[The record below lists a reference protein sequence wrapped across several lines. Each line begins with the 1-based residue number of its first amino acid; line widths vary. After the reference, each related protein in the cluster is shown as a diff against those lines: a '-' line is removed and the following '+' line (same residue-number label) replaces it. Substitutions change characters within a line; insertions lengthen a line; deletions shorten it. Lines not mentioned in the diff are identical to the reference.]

1 MALAA
6 LICIAL
12 ALLPLLMGR
21 LPQTRLTVDDPATG
35 RLLSGFFA
43 LEVNAT
49 DAFRWSRPESAIFL
63 FGFDGRPAALTL
75 RLATF
80 RPPEDPPTL
89 VAVSMRG
96 RQVGSFVVAPAWRLY
111 HVLTPTDPAGD
122 TALLVR
128 STTFRATDGRDLGVA
143 LALINAAPV
152 APYSL
157 LPPPLRALFLGSLPL
172 LGWLI
177 LIWPRW
183 RAGQS
188 ASGMRW
194 GLIVAL
200 ALLAGA
206 AAAFPIISGY
216 YLPTVGWPWWP
227 IMPLALALG
236 WPGLVRMQRQITA
249 SARFASPVAFW
260 GGLALAL
267 AAALAL
273 RLGLPPLIGLAAL
286 VVGISIAAAYRQAAP
301 ALVVEPT
308 SAIGRGEIPALAALT
323 ILALIARFYRLDD
336 LPAGLWR
343 DEARHGLQALQI
355 WNDPAYRPVYVV
367 SGADLPA
374 LMFYLMAPVVEALGP
389 GAGAAR
395 LVSALAGALMP
406 LALWWAARP
415 MLGWRAAVA
424 GAALLAWASWGLSMS
439 RWAFPATLDHVLELT
454 AAGIVWRLAAPQL
467 LRARQ
472 GHWQI
477 VAGMACAG
485 ALAGLAAYAYHTGRM
500 APLMLAVLTAL
511 RLGRD
516 WRAWRAALP
525 ALAAAALVGL
535 LALLPMLR
543 FIVEDFEGYNRRTNA
558 VAIANSESL
567 EQHALL
573 PLLLANAERYLLMW
587 HVAGDANGRHHAPGA
602 PMLDPLAGTL
612 LALGAGLA
620 LVRRRPGAAIPL
632 IWMGIALIPGVFSTD
647 APHAMRSLGALAPA
661 CMLAGV
667 GFDAIYRVMQRTA
680 ASRWPAIAAGGLLGA
695 SLAFNAVL
703 YFGVMPRDPAVYREF
718 EVADTMLGRVARA
731 PAVSNDPRIR
741 QVQVFLSRRVVDR
754 DVVRFLTFGLDL
766 GRFDGA
772 QLSRPAGDQALVL
785 LPANATD
792 AERAAVLAALGPAAR
807 ELATPRFPDNQQP
820 LFLAYGLG
828 EGAQLLLD
836 QYTQAPGW

>member
-1 MALAA
+1 MALAGLLFLVLTA
-6 LICIAL
+6 
-12 ALLPLLMGR
+12 LPLISDGSPR
-21 LPQTRLTVDDPATG
+21 VSLTVDNPISS
-35 RLLSGFFA
+35 RMVVGFYA
-43 LEVNAT
+43 LESN
-49 DAFRWSRPESAIFL
+49 DSDIFRWSRPDAALFL
-63 FGFDGRPAALTL
+63 YGFDGRPAQLTL
-75 RLATF
+75 RLAAP
-80 RPPEDPPTL
+80 RRAGEPPPTL
-89 VAVSMRG
+89 MFSVAERPIG
-96 RQVGSFVVAPAWRLY
+96 EIALAPSWRRYQILA
-111 HVLTPTDPAGD
+111 PTSITGD
-122 TALLVR
+122 TALRLQTAAYQPVGDSR
-128 STTFRATDGRDLGVA
+128 ELGVA
-143 LALINAAPV
+143 LSAVIAVPV
-152 APYSL
+152 AQIEPF
-157 LPPPLRALFLGSLPL
+157 PPPLRALFLGSLPL

-177 LIWPRW
+177 LIWPR
-183 RAGQS
+183 RVGQS
-188 ASGMRW
+188 ASGLSW
-194 GLIVAL
+194 LVVVAL
-200 ALLAGA
+200 ALLAGW
-206 AAAFPIISGY
+206 AAAFPALSGY

-227 IMPLALALG
+227 IVPLALALG
-236 WPGLVRMQRQITA
+236 WPGIVWIKRQIAA
-249 SARFASPVAFW
+249 SNRFASPVAFW

-273 RLGLPPLIGLAAL
+273 RLGMPPLAGLAAL
-286 VVGISIAAAYRQAAP
+286 AVGIGIATAYWQAAP
-301 ALVVEPT
+301 AATVEPT
-308 SAIGRGEIPALAALT
+308 SAIGRSEILALTALT
-323 ILALIARFYRLDD
+323 ILALVARFYRLDD

-374 LMFYLMAPVVEALGP
+374 LMFYLMAPVVGMLGP

-472 GHWQI
+472 GHWKI

-500 APLMLAVLTAL
+500 APLMLAVLIAL

-535 LALLPMLR
+535 LTLLPMLR
-543 FIVEDFEGYNRRTNA
+543 FIVEDFAGYNRRTNA

-587 HVAGDANGRHHAPGA
+587 HVAGDPNGRHHAPGA

-612 LALGAGLA
+612 LALGAGAA
-620 LVRRRPGAAIPL
+620 LTRRRPGAVIPL

-667 GFDAIYRVMQRTA
+667 GVDAIYRVMRHSAT
-680 ASRWPAIAAGGLLGA
+680 SRWSTIVVGGLLGA
-695 SLAFNAVL
+695 SLAFNTAL

-718 EVADTMLGRVARA
+718 EIADTMLGRVARA
-731 PAVSNDPRIR
+731 PAVSSDPRIR
-741 QVQVFLSRRVVDR
+741 QVRVFLSRRVVDR

-792 AERAAVLAALGPAAR
+792 AERAAVLTALGPAAR

-820 LFLAYGLG
+820 LFHAYGLG

-836 QYTQAPGW
+836 QYTHAPDW